1 MLPDPV
7 GTDPEINKKSLEA
20 VVAVL
25 SNARRIAKTF
35 SPEKKAVVEAI
46 CSEIET
52 LMRELAELQAN
63 GQVRREDG
71 ACILNSVYNGFAKS
85 IEFLKIIDQQCKLGM
100 LSKAHKYTNT
110 ICTMP

>member
-1 MLPDPV
+1 MQLCTLIHVIIYVCVVWSV

-63 GQVRREDG
+63 GQVRVHG
-71 ACILNSVYNGFAKS
+71 VCNG
-85 IEFLKIIDQQCKLGM
+85 
-100 LSKAHKYTNT
+100 
-110 ICTMP
+110 